1 MESRRY
7 RTGHSRSNSANL
19 FRGEQDY
26 PPADRPPSHLV
37 TPTAQI
43 GLGPSNR
50 NRHAAASHV
59 HDDHHGHHHHHHP
72 AHPHAHGHPHSKQA
86 REGPTPFDDDGDNS
100 GVDYEMIARDANG
113 GYGDNFEI
121 PHRMLRIIMPEL
133 FEHLN
138 ESYNEPHLMESV
150 NFSSRYTSQ
159 DGDRMRQRLDIE
171 TVKAL
176 NKQRVA
182 SLDDDAWMY
191 EQEEDPNPTRHKKQ
205 LYQSR

>member
-1 MESRRY
+1 MRRY
-7 RTGHSRSNSANL
+7 RSSHSRSNSL
-19 FRGEQDY
+19 FRADQDY
-26 PPADRPPSHLV
+26 PANERPSTLV

-43 GLGPSNR
+43 GLGGSSR
-50 NRHAAASHV
+50 GRHAHPAPHV
-59 HDDHHGHHHHHHP
+59 HEHHHGHHGHHHHHHN
-72 AHPHAHGHPHSKQA
+72 KQG

-100 GVDYEMIARDANG
+100 SVDNEMIQRDANG

-150 NFSSRYTSQ
+150 NFSSRYTSEE
-159 DGDRMRQRLDIE
+159 GDRPRQRPDLE
-171 TVKAL
+171 TIMSL

-182 SLDDDAWMY
+182 SLADDAWMY
-191 EQEEDPNPTRHKKQ
+191 EAEEDPNSTRHKKQ